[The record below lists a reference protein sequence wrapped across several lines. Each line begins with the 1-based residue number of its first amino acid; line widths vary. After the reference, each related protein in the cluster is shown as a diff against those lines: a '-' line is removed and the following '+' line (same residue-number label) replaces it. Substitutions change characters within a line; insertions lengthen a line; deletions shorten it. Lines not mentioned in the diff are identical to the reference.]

1 MAKTRISISLDPE
14 DAETIKAVAT
24 ESGLDVSA
32 FLVMAGRREAA
43 RLARVSE
50 AFSEIDAAIDRADA
64 EAEQLPWPPDGDAD
78 SDTDAVD
85 RARSEIAAARAEAAA
100 RRRGAAA

>member
-1 MAKTRISISLDPE
+1 MAKTRISISLDTE

-24 ESGLDVSA
+24 ENGLDVSA

-43 RLARVSE
+43 HLARTSE
-50 AFSEIDAAIDRADA
+50 AFSEINAAIDRADA
-64 EAEQLPWPPDGDAD
+64 EAEQLPWPPDGDA
-78 SDTDAVD
+78 DTDAVD

>member
-1 MAKTRISISLDPE
+1 MARTRISISLDPE
-14 DAETIKAVAT
+14 DAETIKAVAA

-43 RLARVSE
+43 RLARMSK
-50 AFSEIDAAIDRADA
+50 AFSELDAAIDRADTD
-64 EAEQLPWPPDGDAD
+64 AEQLPWPPE

-100 RRRGAAA
+100 RRREAAA